1 MYVEHTPQI
10 RVHLTKELRDRVEQ
24 HGLSPSELL
33 ERAIQDELQ
42 RRELDA
48 ATDRYLAELID
59 EVGEPSAEA
68 LAQAE
73 ALMNRI
79 RTVTA

>member
-1 MYVEHTPQI
+1 MPQI
-10 RVHLTKELRDRVEQ
+10 RVHLTKELCDRVEQ

-59 EVGEPSAEA
+59 EVGEPSAAA
-68 LAQAE
+68 LAKAE
-73 ALMNRI
+73 ALMSRI
-79 RTVTA
+79 RTNGTAEATH